1 MSKSRQK
8 WHCLHCSQTSSRRWN
23 LKTHIG
29 RKHQGIGQPIRE
41 DGTHSI
47 ATSNAAMQFI
57 PDIMM
62 SLQNNNNNYDMNHQV
77 HPNSFSRSS
86 YPRKEEDTPK
96 KRDVLDEW
104 LEFWRPI
111 IQKMKEILEIK
122 KFLYELFS
130 FSSSQHT
137 ITDLGQ
143 TPIIEPIIPPVTRT
157 ASQPTPL
164 ASAPSPQQ
172 QEQKKMIINLG
183 IDSITNLFITSTFM
197 APDLQR
203 RARGLGKGED
213 AIIIPQEPSLLPYMM
228 TTTSDNNNNSKKRGV
243 EPNPITENTK
253 EQELNEDRHDIEEY
267 DIEEHPSS
275 KSNLLIDNE
284 DDDIIN
290 NNIDYYDDSSNID
303 YYDNSS
309 DISMVIK
316 RDKYGDIYEWY
327 KV

>member
-1 MSKSRQK
+1 MSRSRQK

-47 ATSNAAMQFI
+47 ATSNADIQFI

-86 YPRKEEDTPK
+86 YLRKEEDTPK

-172 QEQKKMIINLG
+172 QEQKNGKIINLG
-183 IDSITNLFITSTFM
+183 TDLITNLFITSTFM

-203 RARGLGKGED
+203 RLREGKVED
-213 AIIIPQEPSLLPYMM
+213 LVIAPLELSPPIHIN
-228 TTTSDNNNNSKKRGV
+228 TTTYNNNR
-243 EPNPITENTK
+243 
-253 EQELNEDRHDIEEY
+253 
-267 DIEEHPSS
+267 
-275 KSNLLIDNE
+275 
-284 DDDIIN
+284 
-290 NNIDYYDDSSNID
+290 
-303 YYDNSS
+303 
-309 DISMVIK
+309 
-316 RDKYGDIYEWY
+316 
-327 KV
+327 